1 VKIRAALRV
10 FRGAVL
16 LVWGAPGGSSLLLA
30 GTLTGTLDLGNGPLV
45 STSAH
50 GAPTLFIG

>member
-1 VKIRAALRV
+1 MKIRAALRV